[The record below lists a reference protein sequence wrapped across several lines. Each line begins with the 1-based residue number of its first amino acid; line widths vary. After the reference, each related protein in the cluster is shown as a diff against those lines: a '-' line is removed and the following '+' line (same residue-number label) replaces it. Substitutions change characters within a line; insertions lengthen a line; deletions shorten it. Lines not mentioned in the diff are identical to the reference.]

1 MANQKAKL
9 VWNGKAYFDED
20 LIAVCKK
27 ETHFLCGEFIDYRL
41 DRDFSRIAVKMNKRG
56 SVTIFYVPFDALKMY
71 NIGEDRTKP
80 VLTINQKGGVKKS
93 YTSEDIMAIGSSVS
107 LVWGG
112 KCMNYS
118 IDKKAGIII
127 TEIVDQNSVQQVL
140 FIPPEDRSK
149 RNRLMKAMDSINQ
162 NDSTYNMVHTASCDP
177 EMRLSRKGFNSQQY
191 TTRLSDIITIR
202 CK

>member
-20 LIAVCKK
+20 LITVCKK
-27 ETHFLCGEFIDYRL
+27 ETQFLCGEFIDYRL
-41 DRDFSRIAVKMNKRG
+41 DRDFCRIAVKMNKRG
-56 SVTIFYVPFDALKMY
+56 SVTIFYIPFDALKLY

-93 YTSEDIMAIGSSVS
+93 YTSEDIMAIGSSVA

-118 IDKKAGIII
+118 IDKKAGIITFGCVEHGEGFTTNI
-127 TEIVDQNSVQQVL
+127 AFYELESEEYRNFGTI
-140 FIPPEDRSK
+140 SK
-149 RNRLMKAMDSINQ
+149 K
-162 NDSTYNMVHTASCDP
+162 
-177 EMRLSRKGFNSQQY
+177 
-191 TTRLSDIITIR
+191 
-202 CK
+202 

>member
-93 YTSEDIMAIGSSVS
+93 YTSEDIMAIGSSVA

-118 IDKKAGIII
+118 IDKKAGIITFGCVEHGEGFTTNLAFYELESEEYRNFGTI
-127 TEIVDQNSVQQVL
+127 
-140 FIPPEDRSK
+140 SK
-149 RNRLMKAMDSINQ
+149 K
-162 NDSTYNMVHTASCDP
+162 
-177 EMRLSRKGFNSQQY
+177 
-191 TTRLSDIITIR
+191 
-202 CK
+202 